1 MTVQPSAIHGAA
13 LLVIGLAC
21 VTVTGAQQPSSEASA
36 VVRSNLRA
44 RQVLAKSV
52 AALGG
57 EAALRGIKTVV
68 LEERGKVFEIHQS
81 PGALRPWREYARR
94 EVLQIDLQGGRGTN
108 EVQGDSAGFPNNN
121 RTIVQDGKIVVLDFR
136 AGVSR
141 PPANL
146 TGAAF
151 GPQRRNVPPLLLLE
165 ALDRLNT
172 LRTVG
177 DERREGR
184 TISVVSFAAADGQNF
199 ALGIDAS
206 SGLPF
211 SLGTFGADPIED
223 GGTTETRFLDYKK
236 QGAWMLPNR
245 RLVVRGNDVAF
256 DMQASRF
263 IIDGPLDE
271 SRFTIPT
278 GLRPL
283 AAAAA
288 PPASAPPLL
297 GQGLHHVRY
306 AGFSVLLVE
315 FDTFFTV
322 VEAPETLPASHV
334 AAVVMETAR
343 KIAPNKPIR
352 YVTFTHQ
359 HTDHA
364 GGIRDYVAE
373 GVTVVTTPVLKPFVE
388 QVSSR
393 KFTLF
398 PDALTKKMMAPKIQ
412 VIANGRHVIEEG
424 QQRIELYDVGPYSHV
439 PSELLVYV
447 PRAKL
452 IFEGDLSPSF
462 GPGPLVAASDG
473 AVLLQQ
479 KIKELGIDVANIIG
493 VHVGRLR
500 TMAELDESVALRQQM
515 PKPSSQ

>member
-1 MTVQPSAIHGAA
+1 MTVLRSAVRGVV
-13 LLVIGLAC
+13 LLVIGLAGL
-21 VTVTGAQQPSSEASA
+21 TVAGAQQPSSEASA

-44 RQVLAKSV
+44 RHVLAKAV

-57 EAALRGIKTVV
+57 EAALRGIRTVV

-81 PGALRPWREYARR
+81 PGAMRPWREYARH
-94 EVLQIDLQGGRGTN
+94 EVLQIDLRGGRGTY
-108 EVQGDSAGFPNNN
+108 EVQGDSAGFPNHN
-121 RTIVQDGKIVVLDFR
+121 RTIVQDGKIVTLDFR
-136 AGVSR
+136 AGISR
-141 PPANL
+141 VPANL
-146 TGAAF
+146 VGVAF
-151 GPQRRNVPPLLLLE
+151 APQRRNVPQLLVLE
-165 ALDRLNT
+165 ALDRLDT
-172 LRTVG
+172 FRSVG
-177 DERREGR
+177 DETQAGR

-211 SLGTFGADPIED
+211 SLGSFGADPIED
-223 GGTTETRFLDYKK
+223 GGTTETRFLDYKR

-245 RLVVRGNDVAF
+245 RLVLRGTDVAF

-263 IIDGPLDE
+263 MLDGPLDE
-271 SRFTIPT
+271 PPFAIPAS
-278 GLRPL
+278 LRPL
-283 AAAAA
+283 APAAA
-288 PPASAPPLL
+288 PAANTPSLL
-297 GQGLHHVRY
+297 GQGLHHVRH
-306 AGFSVLLVE
+306 AGLSVLLVE

-322 VEAPETLPASHV
+322 VEAPETLPPSHV
-334 AAVVMETAR
+334 AAVVIETAR
-343 KIAPNKPIR
+343 KIAPNKPIQ

-393 KFTLF
+393 KFSLF
-398 PDALTKKMMAPKIQ
+398 PDALTTKMMTPKIQ

-424 QQRIELYDVGPYSHV
+424 ERRIELYDVGPYSHV

-452 IFEGDLSPSF
+452 IFEGDLSPAF
-462 GPGPLVAASDG
+462 GPGPLVAAFDG

-479 KIKELGIDVANIIG
+479 KIKELGIEVANIIG
-493 VHVGRLR
+493 VHGGRLR
-500 TMAELDESVALRQQM
+500 TMAELDESVVLRQQRLN
-515 PKPSSQ
+515 PSGR

>member
-1 MTVQPSAIHGAA
+1 MTVQRSVIHGAA

-21 VTVTGAQQPSSEASA
+21 LTVTGAQQPSSEASA

-52 AALGG
+52 AVLGG

-81 PGALRPWREYARR
+81 PGAMRPWREYARR
-94 EVLQIDLQGGRGTN
+94 EVLQIDLQGGRGTD

-121 RTIVQDGKIVVLDFR
+121 RTIVQDGKIVTFDFR
-136 AGVSR
+136 AGISR

-146 TGAAF
+146 AGAVF
-151 GPQRRNVPPLLLLE
+151 GPQRRNVPPLVVLE
-165 ALDRLNT
+165 ALDRRDT

-177 DERREGR
+177 DETREGR
-184 TISVVSFAAADGQNF
+184 TISVISFTAADGQNF
-199 ALGIDAS
+199 ALGIDAA

-245 RLVVRGNDVAF
+245 RLGVRGNDVAF

-263 IIDGPLDE
+263 ILDGPLDE
-271 SRFTIPT
+271 SRFTAPT
-278 GLRPL
+278 GLRQL
-283 AAAAA
+283 GAAGPA
-288 PPASAPPLL
+288 PATPPLL
-297 GQGLHHVRY
+297 GPGLHHVRY

-322 VEAPETLPASHV
+322 VEAPETLPPSHV

-393 KFTLF
+393 RFTLF

-412 VIANGRHVIEEG
+412 VIANRRHVIEEG

-439 PSELLVYV
+439 PSDLLVYL

-452 IFEGDLSPSF
+452 IFEGDLSPTF
-462 GPGPLVAASDG
+462 GPGPLVAAFDG

-479 KIKELGIDVANIIG
+479 KIKELGLDVANIIG
-493 VHVGRLR
+493 LHTGRLR
-500 TMAELDESVALRQQM
+500 TPAELDESVALRQQVS
-515 PKPSSQ
+515 KSSGQ